1 MENHLEKMREEL
13 ESDEAQLL
21 DVREQGEWEESHLKQ
36 AKLVPLSLIKE
47 SQIPKDLDKE
57 KKTYLHCRSGRRVLQ
72 AEQLL
77 LDMGF
82 QKVIALDEGFDD
94 LVMEGFEQD

>member
-1 MENHLEKMREEL
+1 MEDHLEKMKKEL
-13 ESDEAQLL
+13 ENNEAQLL
-21 DVREQGEWEESHLKQ
+21 DVREPDEWEEGHLKQ
-36 AKLVPLSLIKE
+36 ARLAPLSLIKE
-47 SQIPKDLDKE
+47 SQVPEEVDKN
-57 KKTYLHCRSGRRVLQ
+57 KKIYLHCRSGRRVLQ

-82 QKVIALDEGFDD
+82 QDIVALDEGFDD